1 MKVAVIGSRSF
12 ADQKLMFST
21 LDKIGGKTVIV
32 SGGAPG
38 ADRLGER
45 YAEANGL
52 VKEIYKADWNNLT
65 HPDAVIR
72 FKHGRQY
79 DANAGF
85 RRNKTIVDSAD
96 LVVAFWDGS
105 SKGTKNALDYARSKG
120 KEIQIVKFVAIEKL
134 LQNHSL

>member
-12 ADQKLMFST
+12 TDQKLLFST
-21 LDKIGGKTVIV
+21 LDEIGGKTVIV

-52 VKEIYKADWNNLT
+52 VKEIYKADWNNLK
-65 HPDAVIR
+65 HPEAVIR

-85 RRNKTIVDSAD
+85 RRNKVIVDSAD
-96 LVVAFWDGS
+96 LVVAFWDGNS
-105 SKGTKNALDYARSKG
+105 RGTKHALDYARSQG
-120 KEIQIVKFVAIEKL
+120 KEIRIVRFQAKDKV
-134 LQNHSL
+134 LQNQL